1 MIFLALF
8 IFALYGL
15 LILFLAKGF
24 DQLESPNAK
33 KYTADTPFSILVP
46 FRNEATNLPQLLNSF
61 AALDYPKDKTE
72 IILINDRSDDNF
84 EQVISEFKHD
94 HKAINLVLIHGQSES
109 KSPKKDAIE
118 LGLSKASNPWIITTD
133 ADCIVP
139 INWLQTFNG
148 FIVSDAP
155 KMIVAPVTYFLGEGF
170 LNKFQL
176 LDFLSLQGT
185 TIGSFGLKGKGPSR
199 PFLCNGANLCYEK
212 KAFLDVDGYKGNRDI
227 ASGDDIFLLEKMYDK
242 FQDKVRF
249 LKSEDAI
256 VQTSAKESLKGL
268 IQQRI
273 RWAAKTS
280 AYRHSFGKLVGLT
293 VFLANIFI
301 IILLTMSILNSFSWG
316 YFGFFFLLKFNLD
329 FLLLFKTA
337 SFFNQKEV
345 LTSYFYASLVYP
357 FFTVFVALLSFRR
370 SYTWKESTFHK

>member
-1 MIFLALF
+1 MIFLAVF
-8 IFALYGL
+8 IFAIYGL

-24 DQLESPNAK
+24 DQLKPPNTN
-33 KYTADTPFSILVP
+33 KYKADTPFSILVP
-46 FRNEATNLPQLLNSF
+46 FRNEASNLPHLLNSF
-61 AALDYPKDKTE
+61 AALDYPKNKIE

-84 EQVISEFKHD
+84 EEVISEFKHD
-94 HKAINLVLIHGQSES
+94 HKALKLVLIHNQSDS
-109 KSPKKDAIE
+109 DSPKKDAIE
-118 LGLSKASNPWIITTD
+118 LGVSKASNPWIITTD

-139 INWLQTFNG
+139 KNWLRAFNG
-148 FIVSDAP
+148 FIGSDAP

-185 TIGSFGLKGKGPSR
+185 TIGSFGLKGKGISR

-212 KAFLDVDGYKGNRDI
+212 KAFSDVDGYKGNKDI
-227 ASGDDIFLLEKMYDK
+227 ASGDDVFLLEKMYDK
-242 FQDKVRF
+242 FQDKVKF
-249 LKSEDAI
+249 LMSEDAI
-256 VQTSAKESLKGL
+256 VRTSAKERLKGL

-273 RWAAKTS
+273 RWAAKTNS
-280 AYRHSFGKLVGLT
+280 YRHPFGKLVGLT

-301 IILLTMSILNSFSWG
+301 IILLTLSIFNSFSWG

-329 FLLLFKTA
+329 FLLLYKTA

-345 LTSYFYASLVYP
+345 LRSYFFSSLAYP

-370 SYTWKESTFHK
+370 SYTWKESKFHK

>member
-8 IFALYGL
+8 IFVIYAL

-24 DQLESPNAK
+24 DQLKPPKAN
-33 KYTADTPFSILVP
+33 KYKTDTPFSILVP
-46 FRNEATNLPQLLNSF
+46 FRNEASNLPDLLNSL
-61 AALDYPKDKTE
+61 AELDYPKNKTE
-72 IILINDRSDDNF
+72 IILINDRSNDNF
-84 EQVISEFKHD
+84 EQVISKFQLD
-94 HKAINLVLIHGQSES
+94 HKALNLILMHGPSDS
-109 KSPKKDAIE
+109 DSPKKNAIE
-118 LGLSKASNPWIITTD
+118 LGVSKASNPWIITTD

-139 INWLQTFNG
+139 ENWLQAFNG
-148 FIVSDAP
+148 LICSDAP

-185 TIGSFGLKGKGPSR
+185 TIGSFGLKGKGISR

-212 KAFLDVDGYKGNRDI
+212 QAFSDVDGFKGNKDI
-227 ASGDDIFLLEKMYDK
+227 ASGDDVFLLEKMYDK
-242 FQDKVRF
+242 FPDKIKF

-256 VQTSAKESLKGL
+256 VRTSAKENLMGL
-268 IQQRI
+268 IQQRT
-273 RWAAKTS
+273 RWASKTTS
-280 AYRHSFGKLVGLT
+280 YHHSFGKLVGLT

-301 IILLTMSILNSFSWG
+301 IILLALSVLNRFSWG

-329 FLLLFKTA
+329 FLLLHKTA

-345 LTSYFYASLVYP
+345 LRSYFFSSLVYP
-357 FFTVFVALLSFRR
+357 FFTVFVALLSFRP
-370 SYTWKESTFHK
+370 SYTWKGSTFNK

>member
-8 IFALYGL
+8 IFAFYAL

-33 KYTADTPFSILVP
+33 NYKADTLFSILVP
-46 FRNEATNLPQLLNSF
+46 FRNEASNLPQLLNSF
-61 AALDYPKDKTE
+61 AVLDYPKDKIE

-84 EQVISEFKHD
+84 EQVISDFKND
-94 HKAINLVLIHGQSES
+94 YKAQNLLLIHGQSNS
-109 KSPKKDAIE
+109 TSPKKDAIE
-118 LGLSKASNPWIITTD
+118 LGLSKASNPWIVTTD
-133 ADCIVP
+133 ADCVVP
-139 INWLQTFNG
+139 KNWLQAFNS
-148 FIVSDAP
+148 IIASDAP
-155 KMIVAPVTYFLGEGF
+155 KMIVAPVTYFPEKGF

-185 TIGSFGLKGKGPSR
+185 TIGSFGLKGKGHSR

-212 KAFLDVDGYKGNRDI
+212 RAFSDVDGYEGNRDI
-227 ASGDDIFLLEKMYDK
+227 ASGDDVFLLEKMYDK
-242 FQDKVRF
+242 FQDKVKF

-256 VQTSAKESLKGL
+256 VLTSAKESLKEL

-273 RWAAKTS
+273 RWAAKTN
-280 AYRHSFGKLVGLT
+280 AYRHSFGKLVGLI

-301 IILLTMSILNSFSWG
+301 IILLTLSIFNSFSWS

-329 FLLLFKTA
+329 FLLLYKTA
-337 SFFNQKEV
+337 SFFNQKEI
-345 LTSYFYASLVYP
+345 LSSYFFSSLAYP

-370 SYTWKESTFHK
+370 SYTWKESTFRK

>member
-1 MIFLALF
+1 MIFPALF
-8 IFALYGL
+8 IFAIYGL

-24 DQLESPNAK
+24 DQLKPPNAK
-33 KYTADTPFSILVP
+33 KYKADTLFSILVP
-46 FRNEATNLPQLLNSF
+46 FRNEASNLPQLLSSF

-94 HKAINLVLIHGQSES
+94 HKSINLVIIHGQSDSE
-109 KSPKKDAIE
+109 SPKKDAIE

-139 INWLQTFNG
+139 KNWLQAFNG
-148 FIVSDAP
+148 FIASDAP

-185 TIGSFGLKGKGPSR
+185 TIGSFGLKGKGLSR

-227 ASGDDIFLLEKMYDK
+227 ASGDDVFLLEKMYDK

-268 IQQRI
+268 MQQRI

-280 AYRHSFGKLVGLT
+280 SYRHSFGKLVGLT

-301 IILLTMSILNSFSWG
+301 IILLTMSIFNRFSWS

-329 FLLLFKTA
+329 FLLLYKTA
-337 SFFNQKEV
+337 SFINQKEI

-370 SYTWKESTFHK
+370 SYTWKESSFHK